1 MPRRAWFTRIER
13 FGASA
18 YRPMDDYFSEALFM
32 GRRATRAIVI
42 MIGAIIATAV
52 GADVRSQGGLPS
64 RVTFPSMDGHTTLVG
79 YVFTP
84 PGRAA
89 RAPAVV
95 MMHGRA
101 GPYSTAAN
109 DRYDASTLS
118 QRHQM
123 WGHLWASQ
131 GYVAILVDG
140 FGPRGYPQ
148 GFPRFS
154 YDTRP
159 EELNEVTVR
168 PLDAYGALIYLR
180 TRPDVMPDRVGLQG
194 WSNGGSAALATM
206 TTVAADTP
214 GATMRAP
221 GTGFRGALLFYP
233 ACGLKG
239 MFTEGGFH
247 PYAPVRVL
255 MGDADEEVSPK
266 RCAALVDKSHAQGG
280 DIEIH
285 LYPGATHDFDDP
297 GRTRQGVDANVA
309 AKADAMEQAQA
320 FFAKLIAGKP

>member
-1 MPRRAWFTRIER
+1 
-13 FGASA
+13 
-18 YRPMDDYFSEALFM
+18 M
-32 GRRATRAIVI
+32 GKRATRVPLI
-42 MIGAIIATAV
+42 MIGALLVATL
-52 GADVRSQGGLPS
+52 GSDVRSQNAVPL

-84 PGRAA
+84 PGRTG

-101 GPYSTAAN
+101 GTYSTAAN
-109 DRYDASTLS
+109 GRYDASTLS

-123 WGHLWASQ
+123 WGHLWAAQ

-168 PLDAYGALIYLR
+168 PLDAYGALVYLR
-180 TRPDVMPDRVGLQG
+180 KRPDVIPDHVGLQG

-206 TTVAADTP
+206 AAVAADTP
-214 GATMRAP
+214 GAVMRSP
-221 GTGFRGALLFYP
+221 VTGFRGALALYP

-239 MFTEGGFH
+239 MFTEGGYR

-266 RCAALVDKSHAQGG
+266 RCAALVDKSRAEGG

-297 GRTRQGVDANVA
+297 GRTRQSVDANVA
-309 AKADAMEQAQA
+309 AKTDAMEQAES